1 MGSRKKKKIFVR
13 AFFTASVIEMGSQS
27 SELLQLLHGNGRRRK
42 KERFVRELVVQQ
54 LLCGKKW

>member
-1 MGSRKKKKIFVR
+1 MEI
-13 AFFTASVIEMGSQS
+13 GSQS
-27 SELLQLLHGNGRRRK
+27 SELLQLLHGSGRRRK